1 MKVVFLQDV
10 KGVGRKGEVKEVADG
25 YYRNLLAPKRLAVP
39 TTDPQ
44 VRTVLQELEK
54 KQQSKTAE
62 VEAAKRVASG
72 INGRRVELKA
82 KAQGV
87 KLFGAIREA
96 EVTAALG
103 IDKKFIKMQP
113 IKTIGEHRIQLTLEH
128 GATATVMV
136 VVTPL

>member
-10 KGVGRKGEVKEVADG
+10 KGVGRKGETKEVADG

-44 VRTVLQELEK
+44 ARTVVQELEK

-62 VEAAKRVASG
+62 VEAAKRIASG
-72 INGRRVELKA
+72 INGRRVELKG
-82 KAQGV
+82 KAQGA

-96 EVTAALG
+96 EVATALG
-103 IDKKFIKMQP
+103 IDKKYIKMPP

-128 GATATVMV
+128 GAKATVTIV
-136 VVTPL
+136 VAPL